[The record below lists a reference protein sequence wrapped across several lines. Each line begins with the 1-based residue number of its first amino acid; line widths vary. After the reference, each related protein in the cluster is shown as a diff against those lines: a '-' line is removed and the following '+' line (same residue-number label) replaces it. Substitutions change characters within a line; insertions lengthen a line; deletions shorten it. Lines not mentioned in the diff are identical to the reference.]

1 MGYTIESFGAA
12 CHDLLKAEPGPA
24 GREKVRALLSEVLL
38 DDDFIAAHFG
48 PDNDDPRKC
57 IYEDQDLGFCIF
69 AHVHTGAKQ
78 SPPHDHGPQW
88 AIYGQADGITDMN
101 EWDLVEAP
109 DGDKPGKVKLNR
121 SYRMQRG
128 DVYVYNE
135 HDLHSPR
142 RDGPTKLIRIEGS
155 NLDYVSRDRFEPIEE
170 PAAAAE

>member
-1 MGYTIESFGAA
+1 EQVEKRPWLYAFRISWRDHKLQAFLYPAGTGYDISNWIQLGRNSMGYTIESFGAA

-121 SYRMQRG
+121 SYRMQR
-128 DVYVYNE
+128 
-135 HDLHSPR
+135 
-142 RDGPTKLIRIEGS
+142 
-155 NLDYVSRDRFEPIEE
+155 
-170 PAAAAE
+170 